1 MKRLCPWGDGL
12 EEIVMQNILNDPVAL
27 GLAILG
33 LVLFAGSYAIE
44 WQRAW
49 YEEYEK
55 KKQLSRTGNSKK
67 SLE

>member
-1 MKRLCPWGDGL
+1 
-12 EEIVMQNILNDPVAL
+12 MQNILNDPVAL
-27 GLAILG
+27 GMAILG

-55 KKQLSRTGNSKK
+55 KKQAQPTGDSKNA
-67 SLE
+67 

>member
-1 MKRLCPWGDGL
+1 
-12 EEIVMQNILNDPVAL
+12 MQNILNDPVAL
-27 GLAILG
+27 GMAILG

-55 KKQLSRTGNSKK
+55 KKQLAPTGNSKK